1 MWNSVVRC
9 FTNSPTRYDDSMAST
24 NSVSST
30 AWPVKATP
38 FELSGGVAVVTGA
51 ANGLGLAIAR
61 ACARAGMK
69 LVLADI
75 DTGGL
80 QSAQRELESLTRCVS
95 LQVDVRQREQVEA
108 LASLAFDT
116 FARTDIVFN
125 NAGVLLVRPVL
136 ETTPADWQWL
146 LDINLWSVIHGIAA
160 FVPRMLMQGCEGRI
174 VNTASAAGFISE
186 SSLAAYCVTKHA
198 VVTLSE
204 SLHKELRSKGSM
216 LGVTILS
223 PAFVPTNIAKSGQG
237 RQDAGTARALSP
249 GALEAQAQIEK
260 AIGSGRLTPDDVA
273 RKVLQGVRDRSLYVF
288 THRKIRAG
296 IEERNNAV
304 VNSFAAESEMT
315 S

>member
-1 MWNSVVRC
+1 M
-9 FTNSPTRYDDSMAST
+9 TST
-24 NSVSST
+24 DSVSAT
-30 AWPVKATP
+30 AWPVKPTP

-61 ACARAGMK
+61 ASARAGMK

-75 DTGGL
+75 DSDGL
-80 QSAQRELESLTRCVS
+80 ESAQRELGSLTRCVS
-95 LQVDVRQREQVEA
+95 LRVDVREREQVEA

-125 NAGVLLVRPVL
+125 NAGVLLVRPVM
-136 ETTPADWQWL
+136 ETTPADWKWL

-160 FVPRMLMQGCEGRI
+160 FVPRMLAQGREGRI

-204 SLHKELRSKGSM
+204 SLHQELRARNSM

-237 RQDAGTARALSP
+237 RHEAGVAPALSP
-249 GALEAQAQIEK
+249 AALEAQAQIEK
-260 AIGSGRLTPDDVA
+260 AIHSGRLTPDDVA
-273 RKVLQGVRDRSLYVF
+273 RKVLQGVRDRALYVF

-296 IEERNNAV
+296 IEERNSAV
-304 VNSFAAESEMT
+304 LDSFGGDS
-315 S
+315 